1 VSDPAS
7 ARVAAAPEPPYCR
20 GHEQDDLGRAVAPVT
35 DVMSSG
41 RKAADSGVM
50 TFLARFGLLSR
61 GFVYLVI
68 GWLTLKIALGH
79 GKEQANQQGALAD
92 VAQQSNGKLL
102 LWVLGLGFAAYAIW
116 RLSQAAFG
124 TATDGPKA
132 GPRVQALVRG
142 IVYAG
147 LSFMTFSFIAGT
159 SQKSQ
164 AQQQAS
170 LTARVMK
177 HDYGRWLVGI
187 VGLIVIIVGAG
198 QVIEGVAK
206 KFQKQLQMADAS
218 ETTRKVL
225 IRLGMIGTVTRGLV
239 FVVAGF
245 LVVDAAVTFDP
256 KKSTGLDGALRTLAH
271 QPFGP
276 WLLAALAVG
285 LMAFGLYGLVSARY
299 VKT

>member
-1 VSDPAS
+1 M
-7 ARVAAAPEPPYCR
+7 
-20 GHEQDDLGRAVAPVT
+20 T

-41 RKAADSGVM
+41 RKAADSPVM

-92 VAQQSNGKLL
+92 VARHSNGKLL
-102 LWVLGLGFAAYAIW
+102 LWVLGFGFAAYAIW

-142 IVYAG
+142 LVYAG
-147 LSFMTFSFIAGT
+147 FSFMTFSFIAGT
-159 SQKSQ
+159 SHQSQ
-164 AQQQAS
+164 ARQQAS
-170 LTARVMK
+170 LTARVMR
-177 HDYGRWLVGI
+177 HDYGRWLVGL
-187 VGLIVIIVGAG
+187 VGAIVIVVGVA
-198 QVIEGVAK
+198 QVIEGVTR
-206 KFQKQLQMADAS
+206 KFEKQLQMATARD
-218 ETTRKVL
+218 TTRKVVT
-225 IRLGMIGTVTRGLV
+225 RLGLVGTVTRGLV

-285 LMAFGLYGLVSARY
+285 LIAFGLYGLASARY
-299 VKT
+299 AKT